1 MLPKNIA
8 FWYDIISHRLQM
20 NALDINHV
28 TLEVAGRE
36 ILHNFSLKIPF
47 GEVHALVGKN
57 GAGKSSLAK
66 SIAGCP
72 GYNILDGEIVFNGK
86 NIVGMSSDEISR
98 EGFFLA
104 FQNPVEVPGVSVA
117 NFIRAALQARM
128 EPGKSFNAIEFYK
141 RLYEYL
147 DALNMDRNFTGRSLN
162 DGFSGG
168 EKKRCEV
175 LQMLM
180 LQPSFV
186 VLDETDSGLDID
198 ALKTVSQAINSMRN
212 DTFSALIITHYNKL
226 LEYIRPDKVHVVSN
240 GIIVKSGGIEII
252 EQLERSGYDGFDHN
266 DA

>member
-1 MLPKNIA
+1 MSK
-8 FWYDIISHRLQM
+8 
-20 NALDINHV
+20 LDINHV

-36 ILHNFSLKIPF
+36 ILYNFSLSIAD

-66 SIAGCP
+66 AIAGCP
-72 GYNILDGEIVFNGK
+72 GYNITDGEIIFDGE
-86 NIVGMSSDEISR
+86 NIVGMTTDEISR
-98 EGFFLA
+98 KGFFLA
-104 FQNPVEVPGVSVA
+104 FQSPVEVPGVSVA

-128 EPGKSFNAIEFYK
+128 EPGQSFNAIEFYK

-147 DALNMDRNFTGRSLN
+147 DMLNMDRSFTGRSLN

-180 LQPSFV
+180 LQPSFI

-198 ALKTVSQAINSMRN
+198 ALKIVSQAINSMRD
-212 DTFSALIITHYNKL
+212 DTFSAIIITHYNKL
-226 LEYIRPDKVHVVSN
+226 LEYVRPDKVHVVSD

-252 EQLERSGYDGFDHN
+252 EQLEQSGYDGFDN
-266 DA
+266 NAA